1 MNYYGPHE
9 QPCNKNL
16 VLDHNER
23 VKMSGK
29 PQERRVPLSSNKS
42 NPMFGRCMFEEM
54 DRAPLRSKL
63 LLEKILMTFLDTLAP
78 THSLKLCIYIAII
91 QSSSKKIFF
100 FFLLVTYIC
109 SMKFSDFSY
118 VPFSQ

>member
-1 MNYYGPHE
+1 
-9 QPCNKNL
+9 
-16 VLDHNER
+16 
-23 VKMSGK
+23 MSGK

-42 NPMFGRCMFEEM
+42 NPMFGRCMFEEV

-63 LLEKILMTFLDTLAP
+63 LLGKILMTFLDTLAP
-78 THSLKLCIYIAII
+78 THSLQLCIYIVII
-91 QSSSKKIFF
+91 QSSSKKIF

-118 VPFSQ
+118 IPFSQ